1 MGTTPNTPA
10 FVSGSHSA
18 TILMCA
24 GPPYSMLT
32 LSALREGG
40 GGEEGGE
47 GGGRERRKV
56 KREGV
61 GREGGREGGEV
72 EKKNMTCLQESMK

>member
-40 GGEEGGE
+40 GKEGG
-47 GGGRERRKV
+47 
-56 KREGV
+56 EGV
-61 GREGGREGGEV
+61 GRERREREEGEKERVKRKGVGERGGREGEG
-72 EKKNMTCLQESMK
+72 